1 MNYFFLVFGEYEGN
15 EEDDEDDMGDN
26 DRDDLDTSNNRKVLD
41 IMLDNFDGE
50 GNGANKYKYPN
61 KDGDYRRDDQGQ
73 KRHNKNNGMDEGNR
87 RRRKK
92 YENNRK
98 RRPEKSKSI
107 YGNSS
112 KTSNFFNFFC

>member
-1 MNYFFLVFGEYEGN
+1 MSLTVCIIFFLVFGEYEGN
-15 EEDDEDDMGDN
+15 EEDDEEDMGDN

-112 KTSNFFNFFC
+112 KT